1 MWKRVHFASTNTI
14 YEPDSETSSPSLTVS
29 SLPSSASPD
38 LLTPPPE
45 EEDDYEPRV
54 YPRTPYSKQLELHQD
69 IVIPQPVDQ
78 MQIHFILAFA
88 PYTDPAIYYDLSLPP
103 TSIDHN
109 YPVQA
114 FSEPATSPP
123 MPSLFISHPSLK
135 FHIEVLPSTPIA
147 GAYVSVSDVLAKLYR
162 ELRLSIHP
170 MEYAELPD
178 GEIRQSVDAA
188 YYSRCGRIRDIEDRM
203 QEERKGIKKI
213 DLLMGNTRFMGLSGT
228 LSGPDI
234 WELNVA

>member
-1 MWKRVHFASTNTI
+1 VHFASTNTI
-14 YEPDSETSSPSLTVS
+14 YEPSSQSSSPSLTIS

-45 EEDDYEPRV
+45 EDEEYEP
-54 YPRTPYSKQLELHQD
+54 KQ
-69 IVIPQPVDQ
+69 V
-78 MQIHFILAFA
+78 QIHFILAYA
-88 PYTDPAIYYDLSLPP
+88 PYTDPAVHYDLTLPP
-103 TSIDHN
+103 TNIEHN

-123 MPSLFISHPSLK
+123 MSSLLISHPFLK

-162 ELRLSIHP
+162 ELRLAIHP

-178 GEIRQSVDAA
+178 GETRQTVDVA
-188 YYSRCGRIRDIEDRM
+188 YYTRCARLRDPEDRM
-203 QEERKGIKKI
+203 LEERKGIKKI
-213 DLLMGNTRFMGLSGT
+213 DLLMGNTRFLGLSGT
-228 LSGPDI
+228 LSGPEI